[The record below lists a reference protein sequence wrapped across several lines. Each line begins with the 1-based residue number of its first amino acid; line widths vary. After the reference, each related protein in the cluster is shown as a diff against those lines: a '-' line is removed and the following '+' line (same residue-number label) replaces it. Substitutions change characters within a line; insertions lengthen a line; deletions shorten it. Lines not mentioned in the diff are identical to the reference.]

1 MRLRNKPWEK
11 EKILQHP
18 QQVIPEPEKYAGKW
32 RELFQNENPIHL
44 EIGTGKGKFITEM
57 GKKFPDI
64 NFIGIEAYDSVIV
77 TALDRLLES
86 GLENVKLIRM
96 NARMLT
102 EIFGA
107 GEVERIY
114 LNFSDPW
121 PKRRHEKRRLTHK
134 NFLQMYER
142 ILVPNGEI
150 HLKTDNQQFFEYSL
164 VSFSQYGFVLKEV
177 SLDLHQSEFQKEN
190 IMTEY
195 EEKFSQKG
203 NKIFR
208 CAVYLPEKA

>member
-1 MRLRNKPWEK
+1 
-11 EKILQHP
+11 
-18 QQVIPEPEKYAGKW
+18 
-32 RELFQNENPIHL
+32 
-44 EIGTGKGKFITEM
+44 
-57 GKKFPDI
+57 
-64 NFIGIEAYDSVIV
+64 
-77 TALDRLLES
+77 
-86 GLENVKLIRM
+86 
-96 NARMLT
+96 
-102 EIFGA
+102 
-107 GEVERIY
+107 
-114 LNFSDPW
+114 
-121 PKRRHEKRRLTHK
+121 
-134 NFLQMYER
+134 MYER